1 MTFFGEGDVEM
12 GKHRSEEEILE
23 VMRELETG
31 ADEVEICNRLGISR
45 GRLQLWRK
53 KYAGLQSSE
62 LRQLRELREENLKLR
77 NLVANLSLERQN
89 LKEML
94 TRKF

>member
-1 MTFFGEGDVEM
+1 MREGDVGM

-23 VMRELETG
+23 VMRELEAG
-31 ADEVEICNRLGISR
+31 AHGAEICNRLGISR
-45 GRLQLWRK
+45 GCLQLWKK

-77 NLVANLSLERQN
+77 NLVANLSLERQT

-94 TRKF
+94 TKKF

>member
-1 MTFFGEGDVEM
+1 M

-23 VMRELETG
+23 VMRELEAG
-31 ADEVEICNRLGISR
+31 AKEVEICNKFCISR
-45 GRLQLWRK
+45 SCLQLWKR

-62 LRQLRELREENLKLR
+62 LRELRKLRDENLRLR
-77 NLVANLSLERQN
+77 NLIASLNLERQN

-94 TRKF
+94 AKRF